1 MKKLLG
7 YFFQGLLLVVPLIL
21 TGYIV
26 YKMFVVVDELLPYH
40 PFPGA
45 GVIIILVAITF
56 IGVLGNTFIARKLR
70 EWLHQLIHRL
80 PLLNTI
86 YSAIKDLLSAFVGE
100 KRKFN
105 KPVLVKL
112 SKESNIQKVG
122 FITQTELTALSM
134 SESQVAVYLPH
145 SYAFSGNLFI
155 VDKENITPL
164 NASSAEVM
172 KFIVSGGVA
181 IPGGLAVTDE
191 S

>member
-1 MKKLLG
+1 MKRLLG
-7 YFFQGLLLVVPLIL
+7 YFFQGLLLVVPIVL
-21 TGYIV
+21 TVFIV

-40 PFPGA
+40 PFPGS
-45 GVIIILVAITF
+45 GVIIILVAITL
-56 IGVLGNTFIARKLR
+56 IGLLGNTLIARKLH
-70 EWLHQLIHRL
+70 ELLHHLIHKL

-86 YSAIKDLLSAFVGE
+86 YTAIKDLLSAFVGE
-100 KRKFN
+100 KRKFD

-122 FITQTELTALSM
+122 FITQSDLKPMGM

-155 VDKENITPL
+155 IERENITPI

-181 IPGGLAVTDE
+181 IPGGIVVANE
-191 S
+191 H

>member
-21 TGYIV
+21 TVYIV

-191 S
+191 L